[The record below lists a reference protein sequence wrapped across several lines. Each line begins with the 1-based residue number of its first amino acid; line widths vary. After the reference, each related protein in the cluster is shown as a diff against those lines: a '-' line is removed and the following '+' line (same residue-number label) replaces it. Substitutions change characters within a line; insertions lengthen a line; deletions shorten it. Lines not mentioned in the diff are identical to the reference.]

1 MCGWMCGS
9 MWLLGASMQRLAHNR
24 EEQEGPDQGRWA
36 RTFAAL
42 GPEVFRGFRSFRDSG
57 ERGCFRNFRP
67 NLVAKALSQQ

>member
-1 MCGWMCGS
+1 
-9 MWLLGASMQRLAHNR
+9 MQRLAHNR
-24 EEQEGPDQGRWA
+24 EEQEGPNQGRWA
-36 RTFAAL
+36 RTFAALGLVPRGGRALSQAL